1 VLDHT
6 SYLVAVGVYVGA
18 AILVVIVLGWWLW
31 RRASA
36 LWGSIIVLLAAALL
50 LTPAFPSPGVDT
62 MAPAAIVAVFQ
73 YFTGGYEAALHAL
86 RPLAVMCGAA
96 LALAL
101 LVGLLAA
108 WRKSPES

>member
-1 VLDHT
+1 MLDHT

-18 AILVVIVLGWWLW
+18 AVLIVTVLGWWLL

-36 LWGSIIVLLAAALL
+36 FWGSMIVLLAAALL
-50 LTPAFPSPGVDT
+50 FTPAFPDPDVET
-62 MAPAAIVAVFQ
+62 MAPAAIVAAFQ

-101 LVGLLAA
+101 LIGLLAA